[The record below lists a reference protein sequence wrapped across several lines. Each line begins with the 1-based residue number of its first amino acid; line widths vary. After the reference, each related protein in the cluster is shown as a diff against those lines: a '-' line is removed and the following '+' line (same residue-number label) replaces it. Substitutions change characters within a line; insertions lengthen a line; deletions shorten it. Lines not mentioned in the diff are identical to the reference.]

1 MTEGGGSAARQL
13 DGSAANLKSQFV
25 TSSPEVSA
33 RPPCLPRAQRGV
45 RSSAQL
51 PLLSAG
57 PPVRRSAPLPVLDA
71 RPSRGASFH
80 EVPVKAILNSPA
92 TTGMGFWSL
101 NPYVGCEFGCA
112 YCYARETHKWRIE
125 RAGDQV
131 NGGMEEWRNG
141 GTGEEHSS
149 IPPFS
154 HSAIPAW
161 LAFEKQILVKTTAAA
176 VLQRTLFP
184 AKLAGS
190 SLVIGTATDPY
201 QPAERRFRLTRSIL
215 EALRGWRGLTLGII
229 TKSPLV
235 LRDLPVLQQLAQR
248 HDLSVNI
255 SLSSTDAAL
264 LRRIEARSPAPHAR
278 LRALKGLNDGGI
290 YAGLLVAPILP
301 CLTDSRESLAA
312 LFEAARK
319 AGARYVAGFPL
330 RVGPVTRARLL
341 PHLADE
347 FPGLAERYARHFDGR
362 DYASR
367 EYTDAL
373 NARFRALQREYGF
386 AVDPSLNGSRR
397 RYRQRQRPAGVPE
410 ALEQWR
416 LL

>member
-1 MTEGGGSAARQL
+1 MGDSAARRL
-13 DGSAANLKSQFV
+13 GSSAANVKSQFV
-25 TSSPEVSA
+25 TSSPKVSA
-33 RPPCLPRAQRGV
+33 GPPSLPRGQRGV

-51 PLLSAG
+51 PLLSAW
-57 PPVRRSAPLPVLDA
+57 PPASPSALLDA
-71 RPSRGASFH
+71 RPTRGASFH

-112 YCYARETHKWRIE
+112 YCYARETHKWVME
-125 RAGDQV
+125 RSGGRADGRTISDGPVEKLGDRRTV
-131 NGGMEEWRNG
+131 GPSDRL
-141 GTGEEHSS
+141 
-149 IPPFS
+149 PP
-154 HSAIPAW
+154 W

-176 VLQRTLFP
+176 VLKRTLFP

-215 EALRGWRGLTLGII
+215 EALRGWRGLKIGII

-235 LRDLPVLQQLAQR
+235 LRDLPVLRQLAER

-255 SLSSTDAAL
+255 SVCSMDAAL
-264 LRRIEARSPAPHAR
+264 LRRIEARSPAPHTR
-278 LRALKGLNDGGI
+278 LRALQGLTAGGI
-290 YAGLLVAPILP
+290 NAGLLVAPILP

-312 LFEAARK
+312 LFQAARK
-319 AGARYVAGFPL
+319 AGARYVVGFPL

-341 PHLADE
+341 PHLARE
-347 FPGLAERYARHFDGR
+347 FPELAERYARHFHGR

-367 EYTDAL
+367 EYIAAL
-373 NARFRALQREYGF
+373 NTRFKALQREYGF
-386 AVDPSLNGSRR
+386 PADASMGGSRR
-397 RYRQRQRPAGVPE
+397 RYRHGTRTSGVPE
-410 ALEQWR
+410 VVEQWR